1 MIKCNICGAD
11 MISQTGGNYYCP
23 KCGFEVNGLV
33 YRPQSY
39 DMPLT
44 KSSGVQYGWICPRCG
59 KVYSPNVNSC
69 GCNSTGGTI
78 KSNTTESMLTDI
90 NVSPTGTIT
99 FNTVDVKDIDSI
111 TGEYNPAITLRNNK

>member
-1 MIKCNICGAD
+1 MMCVRCGKEIENVASKRD
-11 MISQTGGNYYCP
+11 CGYCP
-23 KCGFEVNGLV
+23 KCVAEITQTVSCSI
-33 YRPQSY
+33 R
-39 DMPLT
+39 
-44 KSSGVQYGWICPRCG
+44 YGWICPRCG

-78 KSNTTESMLTDI
+78 KSNSTESMLTDI

-111 TGEYNPAITLRNNK
+111 TGKYNPAITLRNNK